1 MLGHDESLGF
11 MADGSRYRSEVR
23 ETWISKRRAGLGG
36 IVVFNL
42 LSACASSHYIPL
54 AGAETDRVE
63 QLKQNLYRVE
73 YRVSPFTL
81 QERLDEYLRRR
92 CAELTLREGYDFFHM
107 SQRADV
113 LALSRRTAI
122 TLTMFKAPPPA
133 AATDLYNAKDV
144 LAESPMVP
152 KNE

>member
-1 MLGHDESLGF
+1 MYGGF
-11 MADGSRYRSEVR
+11 NAIQEGEVR
-23 ETWISKRRAGLGG
+23 EAWVGKRRASLGG
-36 IVVFNL
+36 IAVFNL
-42 LSACASSHYIPL
+42 LCACASSHYIPL
-54 AGAETDRVE
+54 AGAETDQVE

-73 YRVSPFTL
+73 YRVSPFTS

-133 AATDLYNAKDV
+133 AATDLHNARDV
-144 LAESPMVP
+144 LAESPTVP